1 MEYITLTKVIHLA
14 QDVQRETPKQFTMS
28 SHRCHRE
35 KHRNEEN
42 QSNNK
47 TTP

>member
-1 MEYITLTKVIHLA
+1 MEFITLMKVIHLA
-14 QDVQRETPKQFTMS
+14 QGVQRETLKQFTIS

-42 QSNNK
+42 
-47 TTP
+47 